1 MQLIDLA
8 LAAAVDGAPLN
19 EPPAAPVA
27 GQCFLVGAAPT
38 GAWTG
43 HAHALAGYTE
53 SGWRFVAAIEGMRVV
68 DVASRS
74 IATFIGGS
82 WEFGVLP
89 GPRLAAIAEPG
100 GGSVVDTEA
109 RAALAA
115 ILSRLRQH
123 GLIAS

>member
-43 HAHALAGYTE
+43 HAQALAGYTE
-53 SGWRFVAAIEGMRVV
+53 GGWRFVAAVEGMRVV
-68 DVASRS
+68 DLASRS

-82 WEFGVLP
+82 WEYGALT
-89 GPRLAAIAEPG
+89 GPRQAAIAAPAG
-100 GGSVVDTEA
+100 GGVVDAEA
-109 RAALAA
+109 RAALGA
-115 ILSRLRQH
+115 ILSALRVH
-123 GLIAS
+123 GLIAT